1 MSDESERL
9 VPRDFVR
16 ATAAQQMQPARQSLV
31 ERLKVRQWCIEQ
43 ANKGP
48 VPSAEELVKASR
60 MIFDFCCEDIA
71 AWLARY
77 QGQADGGD

>member
-1 MSDESERL
+1 MAEQATGRGFER
-9 VPRDFVR
+9 DN
-16 ATAAQQMQPARQSLV
+16 AAKQMHTAIQSLV
-31 ERLKVRQWCIEQ
+31 DRLKVRQWCIEQ

-48 VPSAEELVKASR
+48 IPTADELIKASR

>member
-1 MSDESERL
+1 MAEQATGRGFER
-9 VPRDFVR
+9 DN
-16 ATAAQQMQPARQSLV
+16 AAKQMQTAIQSLV
-31 ERLKVRQWCIEQ
+31 DRLKVRQWCIEQ

-48 VPSAEELVKASR
+48 VPTADELIKASR

>member
-1 MSDESERL
+1 MAEQATGRGFER
-9 VPRDFVR
+9 DN
-16 ATAAQQMQPARQSLV
+16 AAKQMQTAIQSLV
-31 ERLKVRQWCIEQ
+31 DRLKVRQWCIEQ

-77 QGQADGGD
+77 QQEGGDGS